1 MVLESAG
8 RKCAHG
14 VVKGGGRESGAAA
27 RHEKIGKDAKAR
39 VRDLGSMQPVAGRDN
54 HKHTAL
60 KCACKS
66 AVHSRRTASFSNS

>member
-1 MVLESAG
+1 MMLESAG

-27 RHEKIGKDAKAR
+27 RYEKIGKDAKAR
-39 VRDLGSMQPVAGRDN
+39 VRDLGCIQPVASRGS
-54 HKHTAL
+54 HKNTAL
-60 KCACKS
+60 KCAGKS